1 MDELASVI
9 LPILKQVVDLLDE
22 TISAFQTSQTG
33 LVRLIA
39 ELEAVVIP
47 PVSDN
52 PLIWPTS
59 YRPVYIVSKFGVK
72 RTSPFTFDHE
82 GLDISCPVGTTLLA
96 AADGVVEYAGL
107 SATKFYGLRVRI
119 KHTIGD
125 KTIRTWYCH
134 LSRVTVQAGRTVK
147 QGDIIGLSGGDPK
160 DQPNSGNST
169 GAHLHFGVQVVG
181 DKTRLTGWS
190 EALTGSV
197 DPLLWVQ
204 LP

>member
-1 MDELASVI
+1 MADPVDRL
-9 LPILKQVVDLLDE
+9 LPLLKQAIDRMDD
-22 TISAFQTSQTG
+22 TIIAFQTVHAEF
-33 LVRLIA
+33 VRIAMELELIA
-39 ELEAVVIP
+39 P
-47 PVSDN
+47 PTSDK

-72 RTSPFTFDHE
+72 RTVPFTFDHE
-82 GLDISCPVGTTLLA
+82 GFDISCPVGTTLLA

-119 KHTIGD
+119 KHTIGN

-134 LSRVTVQAGRTVK
+134 LSKVIVAPGRAVK

>member
-1 MDELASVI
+1 MADPVTRL
-9 LPILKQVVDLLDE
+9 LPLLKQSIDKLDE
-22 TISAFQTSQTG
+22 TIAEFNAARKEF
-33 LVRLIA
+33 VRLTA
-39 ELEAVVIP
+39 ELEANQKP
-47 PVSDN
+47 PASDK

-59 YRPVYIVSKFGVK
+59 YRPVYMVSKFGVK
-72 RTSPFTFDHE
+72 RTQPFTFDHE

-134 LSRVTVQAGRTVK
+134 LSRVTVAQGRLVK
-147 QGDIIGLSGGDPK
+147 QGDIIGLSGGDPQ

-204 LP
+204 VP